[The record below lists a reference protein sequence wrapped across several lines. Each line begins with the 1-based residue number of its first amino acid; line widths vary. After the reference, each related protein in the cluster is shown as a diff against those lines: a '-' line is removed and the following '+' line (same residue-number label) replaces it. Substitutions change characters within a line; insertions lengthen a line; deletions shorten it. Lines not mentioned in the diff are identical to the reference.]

1 MSNELPII
9 EPISQPS
16 ESNVSADNIVRW
28 TDEQLISSGWTR
40 EQVDLMR
47 SQEKESKHEESE
59 SEEWDTGW

>member
-16 ESNVSADNIVRW
+16 ESNVSVDNIVRW

-47 SQEKESKHEESE
+47 SQEKESKRAESE
-59 SEEWDTGW
+59 AEEWDTGW

>member
-16 ESNVSADNIVRW
+16 ESNVSVDNIVRW

-47 SQEKESKHEESE
+47 PQEKESKRAESE
-59 SEEWDTGW
+59 AEEWDTGW